1 MKVLDV
7 FSIKCDIMAVLC
19 DNWRDNKTKFI
30 AIKKGLY
37 IKRGLNKIPFNVD
50 FKSTK
55 NSASQRGTARRT
67 GIRMSIGYWLILLIC
82 IARCLSMLFEY
93 NPLHIKNALYS
104 VQI

>member
-37 IKRGLNKIPFNVD
+37 IKRGLNKM
-50 FKSTK
+50 SLL
-55 NSASQRGTARRT
+55 
-67 GIRMSIGYWLILLIC
+67 MSILRVLKI
-82 IARCLSMLFEY
+82 R
-93 NPLHIKNALYS
+93 PVS
-104 VQI
+104 VVQQEEQESGCP

>member
-37 IKRGLNKIPFNVD
+37 IKRGLNKM
-50 FKSTK
+50 SLL
-55 NSASQRGTARRT
+55 
-67 GIRMSIGYWLILLIC
+67 MSILRVLKI
-82 IARCLSMLFEY
+82 R
-93 NPLHIKNALYS
+93 PVS
-104 VQI
+104 VVQQEEQESGWP

>member
-1 MKVLDV
+1 MIPWQFYVTIVEIISQIYSYKEG
-7 FSIKCDIMAVLC
+7 
-19 DNWRDNKTKFI
+19 FI
-30 AIKKGLY
+30 YKERVKQ
-37 IKRGLNKIPFNVD
+37 NVPFNVD

-67 GIRMSIGYWLILLIC
+67 GIRMAIGYWLILLIC

-93 NPLHIKNALYS
+93 NPLHIKNALFS

>member
-37 IKRGLNKIPFNVD
+37 IKRGLNKM
-50 FKSTK
+50 SLL
-55 NSASQRGTARRT
+55 
-67 GIRMSIGYWLILLIC
+67 MSILRVLKI
-82 IARCLSMLFEY
+82 R
-93 NPLHIKNALYS
+93 PVS
-104 VQI
+104 VVQQEEQESGCPQDTGSSY